1 MGGIGQVGF
10 LEGWF
15 HFCIHKSDGHFC
27 YYFPLLLHRKLLE
40 HDWYGVIPMI
50 YLIIFWIVT

>member
-10 LEGWF
+10 LEGHF
-15 HFCIHKSDGHFC
+15 YFCIHESHVC
-27 YYFPLLLHRKLLE
+27 HELPLFLHRKLLE

>member
-10 LEGWF
+10 LEGDF
-15 HFCIHKSDGHFC
+15 PVFIHDSHFYLKLF
-27 YYFPLLLHRKLLE
+27 LHRKLLE

>member
-10 LEGWF
+10 L
-15 HFCIHKSDGHFC
+15 DGHFSF
-27 YYFPLLLHRKLLE
+27 YIHESHSHSYLPLFLHRKLLE